1 MIDEIKIMQLA
12 DGSLDPKEREEVLNA
27 IKVDPK
33 LQKVLKDYQFT
44 RDILSLYAKEV
55 KSKPLPESLLRKIEQ
70 FNSKKKIKE
79 KTSFFSDFLKN
90 FSPEIN
96 PVLAAK
102 DKKKAGTFTPP
113 TKDLLSDIIETI
125 NSRYGVN
132 LTEDDKVNIN
142 TIRQKIFVDEVLKKY
157 MSVNSEPNKKDFFK
171 KKFDYVILS
180 LSKDSLNFYKKLN
193 ENLKLKNLIFEEI
206 YKNYRENQK

>member
-1 MIDEIKIMQLA
+1 M
-12 DGSLDPKEREEVLNA
+12 
-27 IKVDPK
+27 
-33 LQKVLKDYQFT
+33 
-44 RDILSLYAKEV
+44 
-55 KSKPLPESLLRKIEQ
+55 
-70 FNSKKKIKE
+70 
-79 KTSFFSDFLKN
+79 
-90 FSPEIN
+90 
-96 PVLAAK
+96 
-102 DKKKAGTFTPP
+102 
-113 TKDLLSDIIETI
+113 
-125 NSRYGVN
+125 N